1 MTRMGLPP
9 LRIALFTDTWTPQVN
24 GVSRTLERLVDH
36 LRREGHEVVVVSP
49 RPRGKGEGNGIACS
63 SEARR
68 GGVASGAA
76 PGPLLRASPPAT
88 PRPTCPPTA
97 HLSVPG
103 VPLLLYPELLVTWTP
118 GRSIRRKLEGFDPQ
132 VVHCATESVLGWWG
146 RRWALRS
153 GRPLVTSFHTN
164 FPDYAAGYGLGFV
177 RPLAWSLLRRFH
189 APAVRTLCPSEATRA
204 DLRDRG
210 FHDRVEVWSR
220 GVDAEAF
227 APAHRSSELREEMA
241 PGADTLLLYVGR
253 LAPEKRLGLL
263 MEAFVRLRAG
273 ERGVALVLVGDG
285 PMRKEWEA
293 RREPNVHF
301 AGYRAGAALAAAY
314 ASGDVFAFPSDTETF
329 GNVVVEAMASGL
341 PVVGVDRGGVRDII
355 RDGETGFLV
364 PPGDAGAF
372 SEALAALVCDSRMR
386 SRMGSCAR
394 RDAES
399 RNWPRILDGVIDHY
413 RAALP

>member
-1 MTRMGLPP
+1 MGSPA
-9 LRIALFTDTWTPQVN
+9 LRIALFTDTWSPQVN

-36 LRREGHEVVVVSP
+36 ARRQGHEVVVVSP
-49 RPRGKGEGNGIACS
+49 RPWAEDNGKRT
-63 SEARR
+63 ARTPQ
-68 GGVASGAA
+68 GAA
-76 PGPLLRASPPAT
+76 PDRSPGAS
-88 PRPTCPPTA
+88 CPPTA

-103 VPLLLYPELLVTWTP
+103 VPLFLYPELLVTWTP
-118 GRSIRRKLEGFDPQ
+118 GRTVRQKLAAFDPQ

-146 RRWALRS
+146 RRWALES
-153 GRPLVTSFHTN
+153 DRPLVTSFHTN
-164 FPDYAAGYGLGFV
+164 FPEYATGYGLGFA

-189 APAVRTLCPSEATRA
+189 APAARTLCPSMATRA

-227 APAHRSSELREEMA
+227 APAYRSPKLREELA
-241 PGADTLLLYVGR
+241 PGAETLLLYVGR

-263 MEAFVRLRAG
+263 MEGFARLRKG
-273 ERGVALVLVGDG
+273 GHRGRVALVLVGDG
-285 PMRKEWEA
+285 PIRKELEA
-293 RREPNVHF
+293 RGEPDVHF
-301 AGYRAGAALAAAY
+301 AGYRTGAALAAAY

-341 PVVGVDRGGVRDII
+341 PVVGVNRGGVRDII
-355 RDGETGFLV
+355 QEGETGFLV
-364 PPGDAGAF
+364 PPGDAAAF
-372 SEALAALVCDSRMR
+372 SDALAVLVRDSRMR

-399 RNWPRILDGVIDHY
+399 RSWPRILDGVIAQY
-413 RAALP
+413 REALS